1 LGFTRKTARG
11 AFDRRRG
18 GAEFGSFCAVAVTR
32 KLCGFVTVAETI
44 EQLRRKRCG
53 IVIGLSK
60 KQEFLI
66 LH

>member
-1 LGFTRKTARG
+1 
-11 AFDRRRG
+11 
-18 GAEFGSFCAVAVTR
+18 
-32 KLCGFVTVAETI
+32 VAETI

-53 IVIGLSK
+53 IVLGLSK